1 MVKASEHG
9 QKRVHPTQKPIALA
23 EWCINIYGQKCNNV
37 LDLFG
42 GSGFTLIACETKGK
56 QAFIM
61 EMAEPY
67 VDVIIK
73 RWQNFTGKEATHEES
88 GKTYNELSAVQNGAA

>member
-23 EWCINIYGQKCNNV
+23 EWCLDNYAEDCEVV

-42 GSGFTLIACETKGK
+42 GSGSTLIACETRGK
-56 QAFIM
+56 DCFVM
-61 EMAEPY
+61 ELASPY
-67 VDVIIK
+67 CDVIIK
-73 RWQNFTGKEATHEES
+73 RWQDFTGEQATLEGTEQTFADLEAER
-88 GKTYNELSAVQNGAA
+88 A